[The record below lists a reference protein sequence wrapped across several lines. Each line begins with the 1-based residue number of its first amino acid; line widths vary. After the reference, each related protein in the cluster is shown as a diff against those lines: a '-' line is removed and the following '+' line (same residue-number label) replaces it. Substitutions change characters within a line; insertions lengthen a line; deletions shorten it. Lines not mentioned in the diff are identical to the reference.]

1 MSSFLRQALF
11 SFFSDTGNFVV
22 KRIPDLSPRSHTHNL
37 CHTEQATLVSTP
49 CICPTIQQGKE
60 ESLPRKL
67 STLNGINLSLWGEGL
82 GTRKLAPP
90 AFSTCRNSWKKKRLI
105 PEWDTEEET
114 APERR
119 EQKWEASWDCSS
131 FTDPGQDSRIL
142 SPALCSEKRGSIDV
156 KVGREQHSGSSPLTP
171 SSFRRFILCSLRP
184 PPCIR
189 RC

>member
-90 AFSTCRNSWKKKRLI
+90 AFSTRRNSWNKKIDPRMRYWGGDS
-105 PEWDTEEET
+105 PWEERAEV
-114 APERR
+114 RGILGLFQFYR
-119 EQKWEASWDCSS
+119 
-131 FTDPGQDSRIL
+131 SR
-142 SPALCSEKRGSIDV
+142 P
-156 KVGREQHSGSSPLTP
+156 
-171 SSFRRFILCSLRP
+171 RFQNFITCSLFWEERLHW
-184 PPCIR
+184 CQSGERTTLRLKSTDTIKF
-189 RC
+189 